1 MKKGMFFALITFV
14 FVMGSCSKKD
24 QTGTTSQTSQTT
36 LLPTKAS
43 TYVEINYPDATI
55 DYVLV
60 LANSSAKFVVALNTT
75 EELAFTSEGSFLG
88 DGRNYHHGDHPGDSI
103 PGDSLHSDTTHCW
116 HHHGHHGGGPHGGH
130 GIPADSLSSL
140 IKGYIAANFAGYTIL
155 HADYDSLCVDGLVK
169 EVMIG
174 NNDSVPPIKLIFSA
188 TDTYL
193 FQASRVLYSDVP
205 QAVKDYIT
213 ANYSSYEVCNAAEKY
228 ILADNSLQY
237 MVYLRLDR
245 SHLRLRMLADG
256 TLICSQ

>member
-1 MKKGMFFALITFV
+1 M
-14 FVMGSCSKKD
+14 
-24 QTGTTSQTSQTT
+24 
-36 LLPTKAS
+36 
-43 TYVEINYPDATI
+43 
-55 DYVLV
+55 
-60 LANSSAKFVVALNTT
+60 
-75 EELAFTSEGSFLG
+75 
-88 DGRNYHHGDHPGDSI
+88 
-103 PGDSLHSDTTHCW
+103 
-116 HHHGHHGGGPHGGH
+116 
-130 GIPADSLSSL
+130 